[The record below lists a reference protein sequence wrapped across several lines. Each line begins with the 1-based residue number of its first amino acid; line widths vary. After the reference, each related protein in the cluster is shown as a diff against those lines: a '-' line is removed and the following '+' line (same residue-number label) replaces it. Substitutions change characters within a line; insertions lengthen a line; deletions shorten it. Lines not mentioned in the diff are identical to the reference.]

1 MKRGFM
7 SAKSSKFLIGLFVII
22 GSLICAAIIIWVGA
36 ARIFMKGSLYSV
48 YFDESVQGLQVDSAI
63 KYRGVEIG
71 KVESIKVA
79 PDYRLIEV
87 IMKIELEGDL
97 QKQTIAT
104 LKTTGITGIVFIEL
118 DQLRAGDLSSS
129 PKITFKSSYP
139 VIPSRR
145 SDISRIVADT
155 GVIMKNIKD
164 VDLKGISDQLRNTTQ
179 AIENFVEGKRASNIM
194 ANLESTSA
202 NLNQAISKI
211 NKTVAEGKVDK
222 TVNETMGVLSDAR
235 QLIGQAKNEID
246 SLKLQEKANRTDV
259 LLEDINKKAK
269 IITNELQDTSE
280 NLRVTSENLQKL
292 SDNLRRN
299 PSELIFSK
307 PAPPRKDME

>member
-1 MKRGFM
+1 M

-87 IMKIELEGDL
+87 IMKIDIESDL
-97 QKQTIAT
+97 QKLTIAT

-118 DQLRAGDLSSS
+118 DQLRTGDLSSS

-145 SDISRIVADT
+145 SQISRFVADT
-155 GVIMKNIKD
+155 GVIMQNIKD
-164 VDLKGISDQLRNTTQ
+164 IDLKGISDQLKNTSK
-179 AIENFVEGKRASNIM
+179 AIENFVEGKRINNIM
-194 ANLESTSA
+194 THLESTSS
-202 NLNQAISKI
+202 NLDQAIFKI
-211 NKTVAEGKVDK
+211 NKTIADGKVDRV
-222 TVNETMGVLSDAR
+222 VNEAMEVLSDAH
-235 QLIGQAKNEID
+235 QLIGQAKKEID
-246 SLKLQEKANRTDV
+246 ALKLQEKADRTDI
-259 LLEDINKKAK
+259 LLKDIDKKSQV
-269 IITNELQDTSE
+269 ITNELQDTSE
-280 NLRVTSENLQKL
+280 HLRVTSENLQKL
-292 SDNLRRN
+292 SDNLTKN

-307 PAPPRKDME
+307 PAPPRKAME

>member
-1 MKRGFM
+1 M
-7 SAKSSKFLIGLFVII
+7 SDKSSKFLIGLFVIS
-22 GSLICAAIIIWVGA
+22 GTLICAVIIIWVGA

-87 IMKIELEGDL
+87 IMKIDMESDL

-118 DQLRAGDLSSS
+118 DQLKAGDLSNS
-129 PKITFKSSYP
+129 PNLTFKSLYP

-145 SDISRIVADT
+145 SQISRFVADS
-155 GVIMKNIKD
+155 GVIIQNIKD
-164 VDLKGISDQLRNTTQ
+164 IDFKGISDQLKNTSK
-179 AIENFVEGKRASNIM
+179 AIENFVEGKRINNIM
-194 ANLESTSA
+194 THLESTSS
-202 NLNQAISKI
+202 NLDQAISKI
-211 NKTVAEGKVDK
+211 NKSVNDGKVDQL
-222 TVNETMGVLSDAR
+222 VNQTMEVLSDAH
-235 QLIGQAKNEID
+235 QLIGRAKNEID
-246 SLKLQEKANRTDV
+246 ALKLQEKADRTDI
-259 LLEDINKKAK
+259 LLKDIDKKTKA
-269 IITNELQDTSE
+269 ITNELQDTSE
-280 NLRVTSENLQKL
+280 HLRVTSENLQKL
-292 SDNLRRN
+292 SDNLTRN

-307 PAPPRKDME
+307 PAPPRKAME